1 MFSPPTDREG
11 LCARHLTT
19 EWLNNWYSDRIPKT
33 SSPNGS
39 PTMAADFCDR
49 LSHLLL
55 LGNEAGEVSLVDC
68 SLLEDAEPAG
78 QQVGISSNDASGSSR
93 LLHSYPDPVFDL
105 TWRDH
110 LYALAIADNHV
121 YVHDGPTGRTKH
133 CLGFHDSNV
142 RTVRFRPNHQQGTL
156 ASGGRDGVIALWDLR
171 TVDTNSAR
179 NTPSMVISDAHGPR
193 QGTIPSSSFPS
204 SSKPSSVA
212 RIRHSLAP
220 SSSSVTSFEFMPL
233 NDHLMASIG
242 QPDYSVRFWDIRYSW
257 GRGGRALPLA
267 EIPAPISGRR
277 QRAFLSLC
285 TDRRGSLL
293 YAVSSDNNIYCFLT
307 SNYHSSPLDTFSA
320 PGFRTSGSFYI
331 RSCLSPDDAY
341 LLCGS
346 TEGHA
351 FIWPTSPRRQAAIRL
366 AEHRF
371 EVSCVAWSPDNEHVF
386 VGGEDYASRLW
397 RRSPPLKDDTA
408 ECPQYVRADRID
420 LPPNLN
426 ARHRPV
432 MRAAKSLRPGTL
444 RDPSLSMAVLNW
456 PLRSSTP
463 TLPSLTTDRLPLTA
477 LVAPSNAIT
486 SSPLAPCTPSK
497 RPRQLLLDS
506 FFSTSLP
513 GSPKQS
519 CLASELCEDGDTV
532 DGGKEN
538 VC

>member
-1 MFSPPTDREG
+1 MFPPLIDREG
-11 LCARHLTT
+11 LRARCLTA
-19 EWLNNWYSDRIPKT
+19 EWLTSWYSDRIPT
-33 SSPNGS
+33 NFSPSGS

-68 SLLEDAEPAG
+68 SLLDAEPSG
-78 QQVGISSNDASGSSR
+78 QQTVNAGSAHGSSR

-171 TVDTNSAR
+171 TVDTNSAKNR
-179 NTPSMVISDAHGPR
+179 PSMVISDAHGPR
-193 QGTIPSSSFPS
+193 QGAVPPSSLPSSSR
-204 SSKPSSVA
+204 PSSVT

-242 QPDYSVRFWDIRYSW
+242 QPDYSIRFWDIRYSW

-293 YAVSSDNNIYCFLT
+293 YAVSSDNNIYSFLT

-346 TEGHA
+346 TEGHG
-351 FIWPTSPRRQAAIRL
+351 FIWATSSRRQAAIRL

-371 EVSCVAWSPDNEHVF
+371 EVSCVAWSPSNEHVF

-397 RRSPPLKDDTA
+397 RRSPPLRNAND
-408 ECPQYVRADRID
+408 EFPQYVRADKID
-420 LPPNLN
+420 LPPALTV
-426 ARHRPV
+426 HRPV
-432 MRAAKSLRPGTL
+432 LRTVKSLRSVAALGGQ
-444 RDPSLSMAVLNW
+444 SSMNMINW
-456 PLRSSTP
+456 PLRSAHSVSSP
-463 TLPSLTTDRLPLTA
+463 TTDHRLPLNS
-477 LVAPSNAIT
+477 LVTLSNIIP
-486 SSPLAPCTPSK
+486 SSPSAPCTPSK

-513 GSPKQS
+513 GSPKHS
-519 CLASELCEDGDTV
+519 RLASELDEGDDTA

-538 VC
+538 FG